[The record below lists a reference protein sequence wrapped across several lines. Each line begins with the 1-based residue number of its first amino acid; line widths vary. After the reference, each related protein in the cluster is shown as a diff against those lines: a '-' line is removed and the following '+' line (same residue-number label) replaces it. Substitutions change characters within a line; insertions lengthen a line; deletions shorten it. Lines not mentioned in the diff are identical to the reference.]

1 MNKYQLRKYG
11 DIAHERKQIER
22 QLEEIETALYSP
34 RSTDFS
40 GMPHSP
46 SPGNTTEALA
56 IKHVQLQDLYSAK
69 LEELLV
75 AQFEIEVA
83 ISKVKDAELRMLL
96 RHRYI
101 ECLKWEE
108 ICVVMAYSWTHIH
121 RLHNEALIAI
131 EEF

>member
-11 DIAHERKQIER
+11 DIAHERKQIEQ
-22 QLEEIETALYSP
+22 QLEEIEAALYSP

-46 SPGNTTEALA
+46 SPGNATEALA
-56 IKHVQLQDLYSAK
+56 IKHVQLQELYNSK
-69 LEELLV
+69 LEELLM
-75 AQFEIEVA
+75 AQFKIEVA
-83 ISKVKDAELRMLL
+83 ISRVQEPQLRTLL

-101 ECLKWEE
+101 ECLTWEE
-108 ICVVMAYSWTHIH
+108 ICVVMAYSWSQIH
-121 RLHNEALIAI
+121 RLHNEALKAI